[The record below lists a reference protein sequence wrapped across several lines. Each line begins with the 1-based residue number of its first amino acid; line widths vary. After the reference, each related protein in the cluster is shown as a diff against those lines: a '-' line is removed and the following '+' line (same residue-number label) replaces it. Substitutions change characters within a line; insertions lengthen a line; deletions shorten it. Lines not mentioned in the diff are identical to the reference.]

1 MLAALSIAT
10 LLAYTL
16 VMSQPLFFAFA
27 LGRAS
32 LALSGPAYAE
42 LRQRINAAITKPLVI
57 VYALTF
63 VACLTVAALA
73 AKDGATTTAAG
84 VGLAALTLV
93 ADLGLAV
100 KGNVPLN
107 AAMNQWDPAALPLD
121 WATKRAA
128 WHRVFAFRQIVL
140 AVGYVAFVAGA
151 FGRF

>member
-10 LLAYTL
+10 LFAYTL

-42 LRQRINAAITKPLVI
+42 LRQRINGAITRPLVV
-57 VYALTF
+57 VYVLTF
-63 VACLTVAALA
+63 VACLTIVALA
-73 AKDGATTTAAG
+73 QKEGATTTATG

-93 ADLGLAV
+93 VDLGLAT

-107 AAMNQWDPAALPLD
+107 AAMNRWDPTALPPD

-128 WHRVFAFRQIVL
+128 WHRVFAVRQIVL
-140 AVGYVAFVAGA
+140 FVGYVAFVAGA

>member
-16 VMSQPLFFAFA
+16 IMSQPLFFAFA

-42 LRQRINAAITKPLVI
+42 LRQRINGAITKPLVV
-57 VYALTF
+57 VYAITF
-63 VACLTVAALA
+63 VACVTITALA
-73 AKDGATTTAAG
+73 ANAGATTTAAG

-93 ADLGLAV
+93 VDLGLAA

-107 AAMNQWDPAALPLD
+107 TTMNHWDPTALPPD

-128 WHRVFAFRQIVL
+128 WHRVFAVRQIVL
-140 AVGYVAFVAGA
+140 CIGYVAFVTGA
-151 FGRF
+151 FG

>member
-1 MLAALSIAT
+1 MLALSIAT
-10 LLAYTL
+10 LFAYTL

-42 LRQRINAAITKPLVI
+42 LRQRINGAITKPLVV

-63 VACLTVAALA
+63 VACLVVAALA
-73 AKDGATTTAAG
+73 AKAGATPTAAG
-84 VGLAALTLV
+84 VGLAALTLAV
-93 ADLGLAV
+93 DLGLAA

-107 AAMNQWDPAALPLD
+107 AAMNQWDPAAPPAD

-128 WHRVFAFRQIVL
+128 WHRVFAVRQIVL
-140 AVGYVAFVAGA
+140 CIGYAAFVIGA
-151 FGRF
+151 FGSF

>member
-1 MLAALSIAT
+1 MLATLSIAT

-42 LRQRINAAITKPLVI
+42 LRQRINASITKPLVV
-57 VYALTF
+57 VYAITF
-63 VACLTVAALA
+63 LACLSVAALA
-73 AKDGATTTAAG
+73 AKEGATTTAVG
-84 VGLAALTLV
+84 VELAALTLV
-93 ADLGLAV
+93 VDLVLAV

-107 AAMNQWDPAALPLD
+107 AAMDQWDPAALPPD

-128 WHRVFAFRQIVL
+128 WHRVFAVRQVVL
-140 AVGYVAFVAGA
+140 CVGYVVFVLSA
-151 FGRF
+151 FGRL

>member
-16 VMSQPLFFAFA
+16 VMSQPLFFVFA
-27 LGRAS
+27 LGRTS
-32 LALSGPAYAE
+32 LALSGPTYAE
-42 LRQRINAAITKPLVI
+42 LRQRINGAITRPLVV
-57 VYALTF
+57 VYAFTF

-73 AKDGATTTAAG
+73 TKEGATTTAAG

-93 ADLGLAV
+93 VDLGIAA

-107 AAMNQWDPAALPLD
+107 AAMNAWDPTALPPD
-121 WATKRAA
+121 WASKRAA
-128 WHRVFAFRQIVL
+128 WHRVFAVRQIVL
-140 AVGYVAFVAGA
+140 CIGYAAFVVGA

>member
-10 LLAYTL
+10 LFAYTL

-42 LRQRINAAITKPLVI
+42 LRQRINGAITRPLVV
-57 VYALTF
+57 VYAITF
-63 VACLTVAALA
+63 VACVTVAVLA
-73 AKDGATTTAAG
+73 AMEGAKTTAAG

-93 ADLGLAV
+93 LDLGLAA

-107 AAMNQWDPAALPLD
+107 AAMNQWDPSALPPD

-128 WHRVFAFRQIVL
+128 WHRVFAVRQIVL
-140 AVGYVAFVAGA
+140 CVGYVAFVAGA

>member
-1 MLAALSIAT
+1 MIAALSIAT

-32 LALSGPAYAE
+32 LALSGPAYVE
-42 LRQRINAAITKPLVI
+42 LRQRINAAITKPLVV

-63 VACLTVAALA
+63 LACLAVAALA
-73 AKDGATTTAAG
+73 AREGAMTTAAG
-84 VGLAALTLV
+84 VGLAALTLAV
-93 ADLGLAV
+93 DLTLAA

-107 AAMNQWDPAALPLD
+107 AEMNRWDAAAPPAD

-128 WHRVFAFRQIVL
+128 WHRVFAVRQIVL
-140 AVGYVAFVAGA
+140 CVGYVAFVVGA
-151 FGRF
+151 FGRW

>member
-10 LLAYTL
+10 LFAYTL
-16 VMSQPLFFAFA
+16 IMSQPLFFAFA

-42 LRQRINAAITKPLVI
+42 LRQRINATITRPLVV

-63 VACLTVAALA
+63 VACLTVTALA
-73 AKDGATTTAAG
+73 AKAGATTTAAG
-84 VGLAALTLV
+84 VGLAALTLAV
-93 ADLGLAV
+93 DLALAA

-107 AAMNQWDPAALPLD
+107 AVMNDWDPAALPPD

-128 WHRVFAFRQIVL
+128 WHRVFAVRQIVL
-140 AVGYVAFVAGA
+140 CVGYVAFVVGA
-151 FGRF
+151 FGTF

>member
-10 LLAYTL
+10 LFAYTL

-32 LALSGPAYAE
+32 LALSGSAYTE
-42 LRQRINAAITKPLVI
+42 LRQRINGAITRPLII

-73 AKDGATTTAAG
+73 TNEGATATTAGA
-84 VGLAALTLV
+84 GLAALTLV
-93 ADLGLAV
+93 LDLVLAV
-100 KGNVPLN
+100 RGNVPLN
-107 AAMNQWDPAALPLD
+107 TAMNHWDPSAPPPD

-128 WHRVFAFRQIVL
+128 WHRVFAVRQIVL
-140 AVGYVAFVAGA
+140 CVGYVAFVAGA